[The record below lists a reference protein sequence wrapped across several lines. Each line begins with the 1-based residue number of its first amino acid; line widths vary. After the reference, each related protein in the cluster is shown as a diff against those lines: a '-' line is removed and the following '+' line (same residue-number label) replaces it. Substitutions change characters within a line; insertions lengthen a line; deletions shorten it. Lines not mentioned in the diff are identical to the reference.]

1 MHLYNRGSSF
11 YVVVNV
17 PRDLVPI
24 YRKKQIWVSL
34 RTKDKNIANIR
45 SLMILSKLEHQ
56 FLVERQNMSVFKNT
70 PFRFVIDYSGV
81 PCPKG
86 SFTYGE
92 ADIESF
98 ALDFCITKTEDE
110 LPTLSKDFST
120 LQYYKHFHNEYVLAY
135 KNNDFHLVQDAVDIY
150 IASHKMQ
157 TPTKEC
163 LPVFLK
169 SFMLAYIQ
177 YLEMAINYLQGAE
190 LKRPTHLC
198 PHMFS
203 NEQPNSVL
211 PVQAPY
217 SVNTPAQTEVYKK
230 PNLNLF
236 ELVKVYNGE
245 ASRHNV
251 SNAQKDKINKRIET
265 INLLLNNKKIRDITA
280 DDLQELVYLV
290 KFLPPRLNKTEAYN
304 NIQKIIEYGKKHPEK
319 CISDKTASDYIQNLK
334 TLFAWACK
342 RKYIKENPIDEIDIP
357 VFETTKTTAKY
368 QSFTVQQLQKIFHSE
383 FYSKHWDN
391 NRQRRS
397 FFWIGLLGLYT
408 GARLNE
414 ICQLQFDDIQE
425 EDGIKFISINEN
437 DGKHVKTKAGIRK
450 IPIHQELIKLG
461 FLEFVNFMKKQSPAK
476 NKRIFMDLEPNTRG
490 ELSAQPSKWF
500 GKLLDSLGLKEKGLV
515 FHSFRHTVRTILR
528 NNNCPIDRVQRL
540 CGWEGS
546 NSLSEHY
553 GTISI
558 KVLAKALNEQLVF
571 EGLNLSHLYI

>member
-1 MHLYNRGSSF
+1 MHLYNRGSS
-11 YVVVNV
+11 YYLVVNV
-17 PRDLVPI
+17 PCDLIPI

-45 SLMILSKLEHQ
+45 SLMILSKLEYQ
-56 FLVERQNMSVFKNT
+56 FLTERQKMSVFKNANI
-70 PFRFVIDYSGV
+70 RFTLDYNGMPRPQGTSNYNDV
-81 PCPKG
+81 Q
-86 SFTYGE
+86 
-92 ADIESF
+92 IENY

-110 LPTLSKDFST
+110 LPTLSKDFPT
-120 LQYYKHFHNEYVLAY
+120 LQYYKNLHNEYVLAY
-135 KNNDFHLVQDAVDIY
+135 KNNDFHLVQDALDIY
-150 IASHKMQ
+150 IASHKMLA
-157 TPTKEC
+157 PTKEC
-163 LPVFLK
+163 LPIFLK

-190 LKRPTHLC
+190 LKCPTHLR
-198 PHMFS
+198 PQMFS
-203 NEQPNSVL
+203 YEQTSSVF
-211 PVQAPY
+211 QAPY

-230 PNLNLF
+230 PNLNLS

-251 SNAQKDKINKRIET
+251 SKAQKDKINKRIET

-290 KFLPPRLNKTEAYN
+290 QFLPPRLNKTEAYS
-304 NIQKIIEYGKKHPEK
+304 NIKKIIEYGKKHPEN

-334 TLFAWACK
+334 TLFAWAYK

-357 VFETTKTTAKY
+357 VFETSKTTAKY
-368 QSFTVQQLQKIFHSE
+368 QSFTVQQLQTIFHSD

-461 FLEFVNFMKKQSPAK
+461 FLEFVNFMKKQSPAR

-500 GKLLDSLGLKEKGLV
+500 GKLLDSLGLKDKGLV

-558 KVLAKALNEQLVF
+558 KVLAKELNEKLVF

>member
-110 LPTLSKDFST
+110 LLTLSKDFST
-120 LQYYKHFHNEYVLAY
+120 LQYYKHLHDEYVWDY
-135 KNNDFHLVQDAVDIY
+135 KNNDYHLAQDAVDIY

-157 TPTKEC
+157 VPTKEC

-203 NEQPNSVL
+203 HEQPNSVF

-265 INLLLNNKKIRDITA
+265 INLLLNNKKIRDITS

-290 KFLPPRLNKTEAYN
+290 KFLPPRLNKTEAYS

-461 FLEFVNFMKKQSPAK
+461 FLEFVNLMQKQSPAK
-476 NKRIFMDLEPNTRG
+476 NKRIFMDLVPNTRG

-500 GKLLDSLGLKEKGLV
+500 GKLLDSLGLKDKGLV

-558 KVLAKALNEQLVF
+558 KVLAKDLNDKLVF